1 LNQKT
6 QGSLFDLS
14 RWSKLAQLGSF
25 NAISGLSEMV
35 HQEVKINGVQ
45 LDEVSVRNAVSL
57 LGKPEDMNV
66 GIYLLF
72 SGNTSGQILLAFRP
86 EIAFELVDM
95 VMGNPAN
102 TTVELGEMERS
113 VLGEMGNIV
122 GTFFLNA
129 LANQANTCLAP
140 SPPAVVMD
148 MSASLMDSVMTRALS
163 ESESVWVI
171 KLSFSTGERE
181 LHGQFLVLPVIE
193 NKQGDD
199 NNGEE

>member
-6 QGSLFDLS
+6 QESIFDLS

-35 HQEVKINGVQ
+35 NQEVKVNGVE
-45 LDEVSVRNAVSL
+45 LEEVSVKNAVGL

-72 SGNTSGQILLAFRP
+72 SGNTCGQILLAFRP

-95 VMGNPAN
+95 VMGNPEK

-129 LANQANTCLAP
+129 LANQSNTCLSP

-148 MSASLMDSVMTRALS
+148 MSASLMDSVMTRAMA
-163 ESESVWVI
+163 ENESVWVI

-181 LHGQFLVLPVIE
+181 LQGRFLVLPVVG
-193 NKQGDD
+193 NDD
-199 NNGEE
+199 QDADGEE